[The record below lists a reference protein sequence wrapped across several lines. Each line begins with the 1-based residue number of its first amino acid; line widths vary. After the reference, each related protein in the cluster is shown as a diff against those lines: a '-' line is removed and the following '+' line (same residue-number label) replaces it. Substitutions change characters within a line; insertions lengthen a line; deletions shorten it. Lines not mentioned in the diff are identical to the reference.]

1 MGNTYKQLVLMDKAG
16 PWKLVEKKIPKPGV
30 GEVLVKMKASTICN
44 QTDLNTI
51 LAKHPPHD
59 HQITLM
65 YPHDFRIWDQ
75 RVPDELSEYYPRRKY
90 PRNPYPTTMGHEG
103 MGVIEAIG
111 PMPDESPYRTLMDE
125 GLKREQPLK
134 VGDRV
139 AMAATIGGYGEYVIT
154 NLDEC
159 VRVPDVLTDEEASL
173 FEPCGVVHSVI
184 KQIVRPL
191 DDVLILGQGALG
203 LLATQMAKVYGAKR
217 IITTELSAYKRSLS
231 KMFGADISLDPNEIN
246 VVHAFEDITDGLGMP
261 VIIECAGEPET
272 IQPIPYLART
282 GCRVGQIGA
291 CCDPVLIDWS
301 YIHFKGMKITCPMQD
316 SLIGKTLSVGYKET
330 MDLMA
335 SGQLDLKNLI
345 THRLSL
351 TVEDTDDIFRKIAD
365 GEDVIKA
372 AYILNK

>member
-1 MGNTYKQLVLMDKAG
+1 
-16 PWKLVEKKIPKPGV
+16 
-30 GEVLVKMKASTICN
+30 
-44 QTDLNTI
+44 
-51 LAKHPPHD
+51 
-59 HQITLM
+59 
-65 YPHDFRIWDQ
+65 
-75 RVPDELSEYYPRRKY
+75 
-90 PRNPYPTTMGHEG
+90 
-103 MGVIEAIG
+103 
-111 PMPDESPYRTLMDE
+111 
-125 GLKREQPLK
+125 
-134 VGDRV
+134 
-139 AMAATIGGYGEYVIT
+139 
-154 NLDEC
+154 
-159 VRVPDVLTDEEASL
+159 
-173 FEPCGVVHSVI
+173 
-184 KQIVRPL
+184 
-191 DDVLILGQGALG
+191 
-203 LLATQMAKVYGAKR
+203 
-217 IITTELSAYKRSLS
+217 
-231 KMFGADISLDPNEIN
+231 
-246 VVHAFEDITDGLGMP
+246 MP